1 MYIVLYILYSL
12 LHTYIAVLK
21 AQSVDK
27 LEDNSNLYKLISKKV
42 IICSNDI
49 GIVSY
54 KCKIDVHIRWYI
66 ILIISYEAQSTS
78 KINEVISDK

>member
-12 LHTYIAVLK
+12 LHTYITVLK

-42 IICSNDI
+42 IICICSNDI
-49 GIVSY
+49 GILSY
-54 KCKIDVHIRWYI
+54 KCKIYVHIRWYI
-66 ILIISYEAQSTS
+66 LY
-78 KINEVISDK
+78 NNDN

>member
-49 GIVSY
+49 GIVY
-54 KCKIDVHIRWYI
+54 LTNVK
-66 ILIISYEAQSTS
+66 
-78 KINEVISDK
+78 

>member
-1 MYIVLYILYSL
+1 M
-12 LHTYIAVLK
+12 AVLK

-66 ILIISYEAQSTS
+66 LY
-78 KINEVISDK
+78 NNDN

>member
-54 KCKIDVHIRWYI
+54 KCKIYVHIRWYI

>member
-1 MYIVLYILYSL
+1 M
-12 LHTYIAVLK
+12 AVLK

-54 KCKIDVHIRWYI
+54 KCKIYVHIRWYI
-66 ILIISYEAQSTS
+66 LYTYIIMIISYEAQSTS